1 MTPLEAAQAI
11 IDARA
16 RATMGEWKHG
26 RDISHFDA
34 PEVVTDRYSGHIPVL
49 EDAEF
54 IAIAANHA
62 AAVAQAYIDA
72 EKRVAELVELVEYW
86 AKVISY
92 ESTASSNQMTEQLAR
107 IMGKETH
114 DERETN

>member
-16 RATMGEWKHG
+16 RATMGEWRHG

-34 PEVVTDRYSGHIPVL
+34 PEIVTDRYSAHIPVL

-54 IAIAANHA
+54 IAHAGNHA
-62 AAVAQAYIDA
+62 AAVAQAYIDS
-72 EKRVAELVELVEYW
+72 EKRVAELVELVKRAAEHDWSDRTW
-86 AKVISY
+86 A
-92 ESTASSNQMTEQLAR
+92 ELER

-114 DERETN
+114 DG